1 LLLRNRPS
9 QNGSPAALEKFH
21 LAQSFLCFSERFVR
35 TSKIFPFAGKYFV
48 TAFHFFD
55 HDGPRAL
62 FTAPSGLQEPL
73 RHTTR
78 NLVYASCRLL

>member
-1 LLLRNRPS
+1 MLLRNCPS
-9 QNGSPAALEKFH
+9 QDGSLAALEKFH

-35 TSKIFPFAGKYFV
+35 TSQTFSFAGKYFV

-55 HDGPRAL
+55 HDGPLAL
-62 FTAPSGLQEPL
+62 FTAPLGLQEPL
-73 RHTTR
+73 RHTTP